1 MDTNRIRY
9 FLSLA
14 RTGSLSRAAELHR
27 ISPAAFS
34 KAMKIFEGEVGEKL
48 LLPHGRGIILTD
60 YAKALIPELTEVIN
74 RIDRIRDHKVLRGD
88 EKKLLI
94 ATFEVF
100 STYFMSFAIKEQF
113 QDYNCEILESIPGK
127 MELAV
132 AAGHADL
139 ALTYNPVP
147 HPDLDFLK
155 VQEIEMGM
163 FGKNKNLP
171 FVVPLGPVEGSP
183 TKVRGLDGWPDNA
196 FPRNIQFEVTLL
208 ETALGLCRE
217 GLAVAYLPKFVV
229 ELHNKIAKPSFQ
241 LNELELPK
249 NFKKQKDFVYLIKR
263 KSDKEGPEAKKLAQI
278 VRKVTR

>member
-34 KAMKIFEGEVGEKL
+34 KAMKIFEMEVGEKI
-48 LLPHGRGIILTD
+48 LLPSGRGVILTD
-60 YAKALIPELTEVIN
+60 FAKGLVPELTEVIN
-74 RIDRIRDHKVLRGD
+74 KLDRIRDHRKSN
-88 EKKLLI
+88 EKKIRI

-100 STYFMSFAIKEQF
+100 STYFMSHAIKEQF
-113 QDYNCEILESIPGK
+113 KDYHCEILESIPGK

-132 AAGHADL
+132 ASGHADL

-163 FGKNKNLP
+163 FGKNKDLP

-229 ELHNKIAKPSFQ
+229 ELHNKIVKPSFQ
-241 LNELELPK
+241 LNELDLPK
-249 NFKKQKDFVYLIKR
+249 SFKRQKDYVYLIKR
-263 KSDKEGPEAKKLAQI
+263 KSDKEGSEAKKLAQI